1 MNLTNEQKRDIY
13 NNFDDHSMSI
23 DSEIDSFIDVIEK
36 DLLISFEDIEKKAHK
51 RAREYVSNNSYSDYI
66 TEDNYEDAIY
76 ADMVIEEDALDME
89 YNYAYNIYPKMK
101 QDFLNIIVVWLYHL
115 YEKDCKNFFNY
126 RDKEKIKFLKIT
138 GFYKNGKYI
147 EAEIK
152 VLSEYIGIEM
162 KPNSNWF
169 KINTELR
176 LLNNSIKHS
185 LKVSDKLKSL
195 RPDLII
201 EGEIKMTFEEIKKY
215 AEAMKSLW
223 TESDEKKIK
232 LALN

>member
-76 ADMVIEEDALDME
+76 
-89 YNYAYNIYPKMK
+89 YNIYPKMK